1 MKKINTKTIRDTLGL
16 LKVHSRMHSR
26 MQSKRAK
33 DSEIDIKDMVSE
45 EDMEAEIA
53 AKNSN

>member
-1 MKKINTKTIRDTLGL
+1 MKKINTQNIRDTLDL
-16 LKVHSRMHSR
+16 LKIHT
-26 MQSKRAK
+26 RAINNRAT

-45 EDMEAEIA
+45 KNMEAEIA